1 MSYNILED
9 GHVSSP
15 NGFRATGIAGG
26 LKEVRARDLALVYSQ
41 QACRAAGVFTTSTVV
56 AAPVFFDQAILARNR
71 EQIRAVLANAGQA
84 NAGTGQQGLND
95 AVECAKLAA
104 DELEIPRD
112 SVLLLSTGQIG
123 VPLVMNR
130 MKDAVRRAVSELD
143 SGGGRRAALALLT
156 TDTRP
161 KERAL
166 VVSLREGKSV
176 TLGSMAKSGRMGSP
190 HMSNTLAV
198 ITSDVVI
205 DARLLARS
213 IEHSAAQSFGRLALE
228 HSPHPADAILV
239 LANGAA
245 GNSPI
250 VEASSWEFGAWQE
263 ALDVLCADLAQQVL
277 RDAATGSK
285 LIGVHVRGAASEESA
300 RQLAHAVARS
310 SAVRW
315 ACAQGVADWG
325 GLLASVGASGIELRP
340 DVLELRMGAV
350 TVMIDGAAARFD
362 NAAAVQSL
370 SGPEVE
376 LAVDLHLGPYSASA
390 WGCTTPAE

>member
-41 QACRAAGVFTTSTVV
+41 QACRTAGVFTTSAVV

-176 TLGSMAKSGRMGSP
+176 TLGGMAKSGRMGSP
-190 HMSNTLAV
+190 YMSNTLVV

-205 DARLLARS
+205 DVHLLARS
-213 IEHSAAQSFGRLALE
+213 IEHSVAQSFGRLALE
-228 HSPHPADAILV
+228 HAPHPADATLL
-239 LANGAA
+239 LANGMA

-250 VEASSWEFGAWQE
+250 TDAVSWEFGAWQE
-263 ALDVLCADLAQQVL
+263 ALNVLCADLAQQVM

-285 LIGVHVRGAASEESA
+285 LIGVHVRGAASEETA
-300 RQLAHAVARS
+300 RQLAQAIARS

-325 GLLASVGASGIELRP
+325 GLLAAVGASGIELRP
-340 DVLELRMGAV
+340 DLLELRMGAV
-350 TVMIDGAAARFD
+350 SVMIDGVAVRFD